1 MKRRD
6 KKVNRRPRRDYIPK
20 EQEKDIMIN
29 VELESEINELY
40 AKTKVIQK
48 FKNPSDNN
56 LELKIYVGKKEGLI
70 FSSFS
75 AKIGESIM
83 VKSKIIQK
91 KKVEE
96 KYTDAISGGN
106 AAIFVTDDTPFRNRF
121 IINMG
126 NIPPKEE
133 VTFISEFLH
142 LIQTSKSYEFELFRD
157 LPVFEGRG
165 VSYKNSKLQ
174 GNIHIKTAN
183 KLFITKKE
191 ILMDNL
197 KIVKEEYEN
206 KEKNKYYI
214 SYEIGY
220 LENSRSFS
228 LEYMPSS
235 KIYFDVE
242 NNDNKPIVYTQKSIF
257 DKNEQNYYVQYK
269 IKRNEL
275 EEENNKEEKP
285 ALFIFLLDQSG
296 SMAGSSIK
304 IASQALKLFIQSL
317 PAKSYY
323 QIIGFGS
330 RYVIYDD
337 IPKEYIQ
344 KNIDETIATIEK
356 LKADLGGTDIY
367 KPLKHIYDSYDIY
380 DKINLPKNIFL
391 LTDGEI
397 EDKDKTLKLIEKNS
411 NRFTIFSIGIGRG
424 FDKDLIKNAGILGK
438 GNYNFCEELDGLNT
452 IIANEINKAISP
464 YISKLEINTSLDEGN
479 IIKNNNNIPNII
491 REDEIINL
499 NYVNKKN
506 DKNELSKIEIKY
518 VENDKNIEKKYEVI
532 PIEINEGEEL
542 SKLIINNYISNEK
555 NLSKENKLKLALKYQ
570 LYTDCT
576 SLFAEVELSEKIDK
590 EMKSRIIGKKNVIY
604 KEKHLFSKYDKN
616 DREYKKKSNPRAF
629 GGLCRDKF
637 GDRNRERSR
646 SRDRN
651 RDESRSESLE
661 NKLMAVEESVEE
673 LVPKRKSII
682 TDNFKKNEIEPKTNN
697 KEEVMKI
704 LNTQNFI
711 QGFWNENKE
720 TKYIKEKYK
729 KEFDL
734 LKKLKKIKISDQV
747 AMTIL
752 VIYFIYKE
760 HPELLAE
767 LSRIIKK
774 AKLYITKETNNSYD
788 NIIKEINI

>member
-1 MKRRD
+1 M
-6 KKVNRRPRRDYIPK
+6 RRPWRHYSQKKKKQHII
-20 EQEKDIMIN
+20 KDIMIN
-29 VELESEINELY
+29 VELETEINELY

-48 FKNPSDNN
+48 FTNPSDNN
-56 LELKIYVGKKEGLI
+56 LELKIYVGKKEGMI

-75 AKIGESIM
+75 AKVGESIM

-96 KYTDAISGGN
+96 KYTDAIAEGN
-106 AAIFVTDDTPFRNRF
+106 AAIFVTDDVPFRNRF

-142 LIQTSKSYEFELFRD
+142 LIQTSKSYEFELFRN
-157 LPVFEGRG
+157 LPIFEGRG
-165 VSYKNSKLQ
+165 VSYKNSQLQ
-174 GNIHIKTAN
+174 GNIHIKTVN
-183 KLFITKKE
+183 PLLIIKKE

-214 SYEIGY
+214 SYKVEY
-220 LENSRSFS
+220 LKNKSFS
-228 LEYMPSS
+228 SEYMPSS

-269 IKRNEL
+269 IKKNEL
-275 EEENNKEEKP
+275 EEENNNEEKP

-296 SMAGSSIK
+296 SMAGSSMK

-317 PAKSYY
+317 PAKSCY

-330 RYVIYDD
+330 KYVKYDD

-356 LKADLGGTDIY
+356 LKADLGLTDIY
-367 KPLKHIYDSYDIY
+367 GPLKHIYDSYNIY

-397 EDKDKTLKLIEKNS
+397 DDKDKTLKLIEKNS
-411 NRFTIFSIGIGRG
+411 NRFTVFSIGIGHG

-452 IIANEINKAISP
+452 IIANEINKALSP

-479 IIKNNNNIPNII
+479 IIQNNNNIPNII

-499 NYVNKKN
+499 NYVNNKK
-506 DKNELSKIEIKY
+506 DKNELTKIEIKY

-542 SKLIINNYISNEK
+542 SKLIINNYISNRN
-555 NLSKENKLKLALKYQ
+555 NLSKEDILKLALKYQ

-576 SLFAEVELSEKIDK
+576 SLFAEVKLSEKIDK
-590 EMKSRIIGKKNVIY
+590 EMKSKIIGQKNIIF
-604 KEKHLFSKYDKN
+604 KEKELFPRYDDD
-616 DREYKKKSNPRAF
+616 DREYGKKAMSRSSGRPRHNNEYR
-629 GGLCRDKF
+629 CR
-637 GDRNRERSR
+637 RERSR
-646 SRDRN
+646 SRDRDRDRG
-651 RDESRSESLE
+651 RDELSE
-661 NKLMAVEESVEE
+661 EEYMGNVSVEAEE
-673 LVPKRKSII
+673 LLARKRKSII
-682 TDNFKKNEIEPKTNN
+682 EDKFEKNKKEPKTNN

-704 LNTQNFI
+704 IHTQNYT

-720 TKYIKEKYK
+720 TKCIKEKYK

-734 LKKLKKIKISDQV
+734 LKKLTKIKISDQV

-760 HPELLAE
+760 HPELLTE

-774 AKLYITKETNNSYD
+774 AKLYIKKETNNSYD